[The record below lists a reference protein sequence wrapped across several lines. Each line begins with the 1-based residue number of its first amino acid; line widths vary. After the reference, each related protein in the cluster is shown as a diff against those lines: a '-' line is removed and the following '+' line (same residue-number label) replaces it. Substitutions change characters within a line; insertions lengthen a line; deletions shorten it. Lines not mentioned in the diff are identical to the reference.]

1 MARLGGVDE
10 ERRLAGRGEGRGDL
24 APDMAGFAQAGDD
37 HPPRRGGDR
46 LDGAAEGG
54 SEAIVAGRPERL
66 GHRRKTLL
74 FNENCAQPGG
84 HGVDGAGCHARS

>member
-24 APDMAGFAQAGDD
+24 APDMAGLAQAGDD

-54 SEAIVAGRPERL
+54 PEAVFAGRPERL
-66 GHRRKTLL
+66 GHRRKALL
-74 FNENCAQPGG
+74 FNGDRAQPSG
-84 HGVDGAGCHARS
+84 HGVDGVGGHARS